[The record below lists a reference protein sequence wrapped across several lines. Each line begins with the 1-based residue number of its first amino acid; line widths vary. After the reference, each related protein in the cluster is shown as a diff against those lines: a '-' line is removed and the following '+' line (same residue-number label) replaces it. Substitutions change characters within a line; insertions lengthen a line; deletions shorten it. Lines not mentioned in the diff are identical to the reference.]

1 MNPVVTN
8 GLAAAMLEGWR
19 RAMADNP
26 VQTRTETGEP
36 ALTDVIE
43 SATEHAQ
50 GLSPR
55 LPGTGERIDRT
66 V

>member
-1 MNPVVTN
+1 MNPVIAD
-8 GLAAAMLEGWR
+8 GLAAAMLEGFR

-26 VQTRTETGEP
+26 VPTASPPGE
-36 ALTDVIE
+36 ASLTDVIE

-50 GLSPR
+50 GLAPR
-55 LPGTGERIDRT
+55 QPGTGERIDRT